1 MEIFFVSFALVCGAV
16 GLLGAVLPALP
27 GPPVSFLGLLLLLL
41 CSGVEVST
49 TFLVVSGIIM
59 AVITAIDYILP
70 VWFTQL
76 SGGSKESVR
85 GALAG
90 MLLGLLFM
98 PWGIIIGPF
107 VGAFAGEY
115 IACKRSGQAFKVAS
129 VSFIAFLVTTAL
141 KLIYS
146 VVLLFYMV
154 KVIVW

>member
-1 MEIFFVSFALVCGAV
+1 MEIFFVSFALICGAV

-27 GPPVSFLGLLLLLL
+27 GPPVSFLGLLFLLL
-41 CSGVEVST
+41 CSGVEMST
-49 TFLVVSGIIM
+49 TFIVVAGIIM
-59 AVITAIDYILP
+59 AVITAVDYILP

-90 MLLGLLFM
+90 MLLGLFFL

-107 VGAFAGEY
+107 IGAFAGEY
-115 IACKRSGQAFKVAS
+115 LACKRSGQAFKVAS

>member
-1 MEIFFVSFALVCGAV
+1 MEIFFVSFALICGAV

-27 GPPVSFLGLLLLLL
+27 GPPVSFLGLLFLLL
-41 CSGVEVST
+41 CSGVEVSA
-49 TFLVVSGIIM
+49 TFIVVAGVIM

-90 MLLGLLFM
+90 MLIGLLFL

-107 VGAFAGEY
+107 IGAFVGEY
-115 IACKRSGQAFKVAS
+115 LACKRSGQAFKVAS

-146 VVLLFYMV
+146 VVLLLYIV
-154 KVIVW
+154 KAVVW

>member
-49 TFLVVSGIIM
+49 TFIVGSGIIM
-59 AVITAIDYILP
+59 AVITAVDYILP

>member
-1 MEIFFVSFALVCGAV
+1 MEIFFVSFALICGAV

-27 GPPVSFLGLLLLLL
+27 GPPVSFLGLLFLLL
-41 CSGVEVST
+41 CSGVEVSA
-49 TFLVVSGIIM
+49 TFIVVAGVIM

-90 MLLGLLFM
+90 MLIGLLFL

-107 VGAFAGEY
+107 IGAFVGEY
-115 IACKRSGQAFKVAS
+115 LTCKRSGQAFKVAS

-146 VVLLFYMV
+146 VVLLFYIV
-154 KVIVW
+154 KAVVW

>member
-1 MEIFFVSFALVCGAV
+1 M
-16 GLLGAVLPALP
+16 LGAVLPALP
-27 GPPVSFLGLLLLLL
+27 GPPVSFLGLLFLLL
-41 CSGVEVST
+41 CSGVEMST
-49 TFLVVSGIIM
+49 TFIVVAGIIM
-59 AVITAIDYILP
+59 AVITAVDYILP

-90 MLLGLLFM
+90 MLLGLFFL

-107 VGAFAGEY
+107 IGAFAGEY
-115 IACKRSGQAFKVAS
+115 LACKRSGQAFKVAS

>member
-49 TFLVVSGIIM
+49 TFIVVSGIIM
-59 AVITAIDYILP
+59 AVITAVDYILP